1 MRRFLPALAIFG
13 ALAAQPALA
22 QKHCAAPADRA
33 VFEVQ
38 ALRSHLVVL
47 ATGCPE
53 TDRYSAV
60 IRKYQPELQAN
71 AQAVAVW
78 FKRYYGARGQ
88 FEHDK
93 FVTDLTN
100 AVSGGA
106 TVLGGDFC
114 PHNGLLF
121 DEVMSLRS
129 GADLAH
135 YAAAKDLVPA
145 SIDICPGPQSK
156 PAPKPPAKR

>member
-1 MRRFLPALAIFG
+1 MRRVLPALAILG
-13 ALAAQPALA
+13 AFASQPALA
-22 QKHCAAPADRA
+22 QKHCPVPADQA

-71 AQAVAVW
+71 AQAITAW
-78 FKRYYGARGQ
+78 FKRHYGGRAQ

-100 AVSGGA
+100 AVSSGA

-114 PHNGLLF
+114 THDGLLF

-129 GADLAH
+129 GADLANF
-135 YAAAKDLVPA
+135 AAAKDLVPA
-145 SIDICPGPQSK
+145 SIDICPGPQAK